1 MEDHKNHHY
10 LIMEYCP
17 NGTLLNLLERRK
29 RLHELEVQFLLQ
41 VEIQEGPALGNFCL
55 RKVRKKRINK
65 GKYPAHSGIRTQDI
79 TVFRL
84 AGRRS
89 NPSAT

>member
-29 RLHELEVQFLLQ
+29 RLHELEVQCLLKQ
-41 VEIQEGPALGNFCL
+41 LINVLKYF
-55 RKVRKKRINK
+55 KKLNVIYRNLE
-65 GKYPAHSGIRTQDI
+65 P
-79 TVFRL
+79 
-84 AGRRS
+84 
-89 NPSAT
+89 